1 MNFGRTNSNL
11 KIMKAKLNGFLTLLM
26 LFVLQVTFAQT
37 NISGVVTDQAGLP
50 IPGVNVLVKGTQ
62 NGVQTDFDG
71 KFTISAEPGQTL
83 VFSFVGMKD
92 KEVAASANMKV
103 AMADDA
109 VELEGVVVTA
119 LGIKREK
126 KALGYSATT
135 VKNDQ
140 LTQVVN
146 SNVFESLS
154 GKVAGVDITAP
165 QQAGASS
172 KIIVRGIS
180 TISGSNAPLYVVDG
194 TPINNSFNGDATIN
208 RSYDAG
214 TGINDLDPNSI
225 ESITFLKG
233 AAATALYGSRAGNGA
248 FIITTKKGKN
258 QQKLNVDFASS
269 VETNEVARVA
279 HMQNQFGQGW
289 NGQGYSTPGGVLGAS
304 NENGSWGPAFNGETR
319 LWGAVYNNSQ
329 QIKPY
334 VGLENNLKDF
344 YDRGLMTTSTVT
356 ISGGNDL
363 SDFSLSFTNLDSD
376 GIIPTTADQ
385 YLKRTFSINGGIKG
399 KKLALRASLNYTNKD
414 QNAVNTGQGDDA
426 GEGSTL
432 QQDLMQIPRDI
443 SIVDLM
449 DYTNNPFNA
458 PSNYFTPYASNPYWA
473 INENATKIT
482 GNNVFGN
489 MNLAYMITPDIT
501 ATWQVGGNY
510 RNEVIKT
517 HGAIV
522 DYEPG
527 SAQDISGTIP
537 VEGGVTEGRLER
549 GTFDTFF
556 NLAWDKKLTD
566 DFRLNLLGGVNFTQN
581 QSNILF
587 NRITI
592 LDIPNYYELS
602 NTATRPVVA
611 QNDVL
616 YRNLGIYAQAEISFK
631 ERLFLT
637 LSGRQDKTSTLPVG
651 NNTYFYPSASIAGI
665 ILDNG
670 KHFLKARFGFAGV
683 ANDTDPYLTTSSLVQ
698 SVAAA
703 NFGQISAPLGG
714 INYFELGATLGNENL
729 KPETVTETELG
740 LEGNLFNNRVTFDI
754 SVYFSKTKDLI
765 SRVPLDPST
774 GFAFQQQNIG
784 DLENKGI
791 ELALGFTPV
800 KSNDFRWD
808 INYTF
813 SKNENEVTELNGVEK
828 QLINSAY
835 GVNFYA
841 IEGQPIGVFQARVAQ
856 TTADGQIIVN
866 PDTGYA
872 VQTDDLVTIGDSQ
885 RDFVMGLQ
893 NTFKYRNV
901 SLSFAFDWKQ
911 GGEMYSYTNRLL
923 NFTGNSIA
931 STYNDRNPFIIPNSV
946 VEDPDNPG
954 SYIENTTPISF
965 ENITNY
971 FGNTTNNPAIERDH
985 VIDKSF
991 VRMRELNLTYAFTD
1005 KVVERLGL
1013 SRLSVGIYGKNLFLW
1028 TPDENPYV
1036 DPEISTFGNDVA
1048 SEFGEFGANPSQRAY
1063 GAIVKLSF

>member
-1 MNFGRTNSNL
+1 
-11 KIMKAKLNGFLTLLM
+11 MKAKLNGFLTLFM
-26 LFVLQVTFAQT
+26 LLVLQVGFAQT

-92 KEVAASANMKV
+92 REVPASANMKV

-119 LGIKREK
+119 MGIKREK

-146 SNVFESLS
+146 TNVFESLS

-165 QQAGASS
+165 QQAGAST

-180 TISGSNAPLYVVDG
+180 SITSSNAPLYVVDG
-194 TPINNSFNGDATIN
+194 TPINNSFNGEATFN

-214 TGINDLDPNSI
+214 TGVNDIDPNSV

-233 AAATALYGSRAGNGA
+233 AAATALYGNRASNGA

-258 QQKLNVDFASS
+258 QSKLNVDFVSS
-269 VETNEVARVA
+269 IETNEVARVA
-279 HMQNQFGQGW
+279 HLQNRFGQGW
-289 NGQGYSTPGGVLGAS
+289 NGLGYSALATGLGPS
-304 NENGSWGPAFNGETR
+304 NENGSWGPAFNGELR
-319 LWGAVYNNSQ
+319 LWGTVYNNSQ
-329 QIKPY
+329 QVKPY

-344 YDRGLMTTSTVT
+344 YDRGLMYTSSVT
-356 ISGGNDL
+356 LSGGTDV
-363 SDFSLSFTNLDSD
+363 SDFSLSFTNFDSD
-376 GIIPTTADQ
+376 GIVPTNADQ
-385 YLKRTFSINGGIKG
+385 YLKRSISMNGGIKG
-399 KKLALRASLNYTNKD
+399 KKLALRASINYTNKD

-449 DYTNNPFNA
+449 DYTNNPFNS
-458 PSNYFTPYASNPYWA
+458 PSYYFTPYSSNPYWT

-489 MNLAYMITPDIT
+489 MNLAYTITPDLV
-501 ATWQVGGNY
+501 ATWQIGGNY
-510 RNEVIKT
+510 RNEVISS

-522 DYEPG
+522 DYIPG
-527 SAQDISGTIP
+527 SPQDLAGTIP

-549 GTFDTFF
+549 ANLDTFF
-556 NLAWDKKLTD
+556 NLTWDKKLTD
-566 DFRLNLLGGVNFTQN
+566 NFRLNLLAGVNFNQN

-587 NRITI
+587 NRITV

-611 QNDVL
+611 QNDAL
-616 YRNLGIYAQAEISFK
+616 TRNLGIYAQAELSFK
-631 ERLFLT
+631 ERVFLT
-637 LSGRQDKTSTLPVG
+637 VSGRQDKTSTLPVD
-651 NNTYFYPSASIAGI
+651 NSTYFYPSASISGI
-665 ILDNG
+665 LLDNG
-670 KHFLKARFGFAGV
+670 KHFLKLRAGVAGV
-683 ANDTDPYLTTSSLVQ
+683 ANDTGAYQTESSLVQ
-698 SVAAA
+698 AAA
-703 NFGQISAPLGG
+703 NAYFGQIAAPLGG
-714 INYFELGATLGNENL
+714 INYFELGGRLGNNRL
-729 KPETVTETELG
+729 MPERVTETEIG
-740 LEGNLFNNRVTFDI
+740 LEGNLFNNRITFDA
-754 SVYFSKTKDLI
+754 SVYISKTKDLI
-765 SRVPLDPST
+765 TDVPLDPST
-774 GFAFQQQNIG
+774 GFTVQSQNIG

-800 KSNDFRWD
+800 KTNDFRWD
-808 INYTF
+808 VNYTF
-813 SKNENEVTELNGVEK
+813 TKNENEVTDLRGGVDK
-828 QLINSAY
+828 VLINSAY

-841 IEGQPIGVFQARVAQ
+841 IEGQPIGVFQTLVAK
-856 TTADGQIIVN
+856 TTPDGQIIVD
-866 PDTGYA
+866 PATGFA
-872 VQTDDLVTIGDSQ
+872 EVTDEPVTVGDSQ

-893 NTFKYRNV
+893 NTLKYKNL
-901 SLSFAFDWKQ
+901 SLSFSFDWKQ
-911 GGEMYSYTNRLL
+911 GGEIYSYSDRLL

-931 STYNDRNPFIIPNSV
+931 STFNDRNPFIIPNSV
-946 VEDPDNPG
+946 NEDPDNPG
-954 SYIENTTPISF
+954 QFVENTTPVSF
-965 ENITNY
+965 EDVTNY
-971 FGNTTNNPAIERDH
+971 YGNTTNNPSIERSH
-985 VIDKSF
+985 VIDKTF
-991 VRMRELNLTYAFTD
+991 IRMRELNLTYTFGD
-1005 KVVERLGL
+1005 KIVDRLGL
-1013 SRLSVGIYGKNLFLW
+1013 SRLSVGVYGKNLFLW
-1028 TPDENPYV
+1028 TPSDNPYV

-1048 SEFGEFGANPSQRAY
+1048 SEFGEFGANPSQRTY

>member
-1 MNFGRTNSNL
+1 
-11 KIMKAKLNGFLTLLM
+11 MKTKLNGFLTLLM
-26 LFVLQVTFAQT
+26 LFVLQVSFAQT
-37 NISGVVTDQAGLP
+37 SISGVVTDQSGLP

-71 KFTISAEPGQTL
+71 KFTISANPGQTL

-103 AMADDA
+103 TMADDA

-135 VKNDQ
+135 VKSDQ

-146 SNVFESLS
+146 TNVFESLS

-180 TISGSNAPLYVVDG
+180 SITSSNAPLYVVDG

-258 QQKLNVDFASS
+258 QSKLNVDFASS
-269 VETNEVARVA
+269 VEANEVARVA
-279 HMQNQFGQGW
+279 HLQNRFGQGW
-289 NGQGYSTPGGVLGAS
+289 NGLGYSSIGAALGPS
-304 NENGSWGPAFNGETR
+304 NENGSWGPAFNGEVR
-319 LWGAVYNNSQ
+319 PWGTVYNNSQ

-334 VGLENNLKDF
+334 VGLDNNLRDF
-344 YDRGLMTTSTVT
+344 YDRGIMTSSTVT
-356 ISGGNDL
+356 VSGGTDVA
-363 SDFSLSFTNLDSD
+363 DFSLSFTNLDSD
-376 GIIPTTADQ
+376 GIVPTTADQ
-385 YLKRTFSINGGIKG
+385 YLKRSFALNGGIKG
-399 KKLALRASLNYTNKD
+399 KKLSVRASLNYTNKD

-449 DYTNNPFNA
+449 DYTNNPFNS
-458 PSNYFTPYASNPYWA
+458 PSYYFTPYASNPYWS

-489 MNLAYMITPDIT
+489 VNLMYNITPDLV

-510 RNEVIKT
+510 RNEVIKS

-522 DYEPG
+522 EYEPG
-527 SAQDISGTIP
+527 SAQDEAGTNP
-537 VEGGVTEGRLER
+537 VVGGVTEGRVQR
-549 GTFDTFF
+549 GSFDTFL
-556 NLAWDKKLTD
+556 NLTWNKKLND
-566 DFRLNLLGGVNFTQN
+566 NFRLNLLAGVNFTQN
-581 QSNILF
+581 QSNLLF
-587 NRITI
+587 NSITN
-592 LDIPNYYELS
+592 LDIPNFYELS
-602 NTATRPVVA
+602 NTAIRPIIA
-611 QNDVL
+611 QNDIL
-616 YRNLGIYAQAEISFK
+616 DRNFGILGQAELSFK
-631 ERLFLT
+631 ERVFLT
-637 LSGRQDKTSTLPVG
+637 VSARQDRTSTLPVD
-651 NNTYFYPSASIAGI
+651 NNTYLYPSASLSGI
-665 ILDNG
+665 VLDNG
-670 KHFLKARFGFAGV
+670 KHFVKLRTSIANV
-683 ANDTDPYLTTSSLVQ
+683 ANGTDPYLTNSSLVQ
-698 SVAAA
+698 AAAAA

-714 INYFELGATLGNENL
+714 INYFELGGTLGNDKL
-729 KPETVTETELG
+729 KPERTTEMEFG
-740 LEGNLFNNRVTFDI
+740 VEGNLFSNRVSFDV
-754 SVYFSKTKDLI
+754 SVYLSKTKDLI
-765 SRVPLDPST
+765 ARVPLDPST
-774 GFAFQQQNIG
+774 GFGFQQQNIG
-784 DLENKGI
+784 DLENKGL
-791 ELALGFTPV
+791 EVTLGFTPV
-800 KSNDFRWD
+800 KTADFRWD
-808 INYTF
+808 VNYTF
-813 SKNENEVTELNGVEK
+813 SKNMNEVTKLNGTDK
-828 QLINSAY
+828 ILINSAY

-841 IEGQPIGVFQARVAQ
+841 IEGEPIGVFQSLVAQ
-856 TTADGQIIVN
+856 TTADGQVIVN
-866 PDTGYA
+866 PDTGFA
-872 VQTDDLVTIGDSQ
+872 EVTDDPVTIGDSQ

-893 NTFKYRNV
+893 NTIKYKNL

-911 GGEMYSYTNRLL
+911 GGEMYSYSNRLL

-946 VEDPDNPG
+946 VEDPNNPG
-954 SYIENTTPISF
+954 QYVENTTPISF
-965 ENITNY
+965 EEVTNY
-971 FGNTTNNPAIERDH
+971 YGNTTNNPSIERSH
-985 VIDKSF
+985 VIDKTF
-991 VRMRELNLTYAFTD
+991 VRMRELNLTYTFSN
-1005 KVVERLGL
+1005 KVVDKLGL
-1013 SRLSVGIYGKNLFLW
+1013 TRLSLGIYGKNLFLW

-1048 SEFGEFGANPSQRAY
+1048 SEFGEFGANPSQRSY
-1063 GAIVKLSF
+1063 GAILKLSF